1 MTRRDARGL
10 FQRAANLLYP
20 RVCPFCGTL
29 LGRDAKDAAVCPACL
44 AEEERL
50 SHQPP
55 RLPDGDHDFY
65 ALNDK
70 MAAYYYADDVRAAIL
85 RCKRGGQWHYA
96 RELADRMAVR
106 IWGAEPAQKTGLCP
120 QYIGVPGMALYGCI
134 VPVPRRD
141 AASREPSLPA
151 LLAKRL
157 GEILQIPV
165 IDALQTTRPLSPQ
178 KKLTRAERIMNV
190 RNAYVCRPNADIAD
204 MRVLVV
210 DDIITTGSTV
220 SACAL
225 ALLQGGA
232 FEVHAAAVAAD
243 EELPKNKQR
252 LSTENKP

>member
-1 MTRRDARGL
+1 MTRRDAAEL
-10 FQRAANLLYP
+10 CQRAASLLYP
-20 RVCPFCGTL
+20 RVCPFCGAL
-29 LGRDAKDAAVCPACL
+29 LGQHARDAAVCPACI
-44 AEEERL
+44 AQEERL

-70 MAAYYYADDVRAAIL
+70 MAAYYYADEVRTAIL
-85 RCKRGGQWHYA
+85 RCKRGGQWHFA

-106 IWGAEPAQKTGLCP
+106 IWGADPAQKPGQRP
-120 QYIGVPGMALYGCI
+120 QYTGVPGMALYGCL
-134 VPVPRRD
+134 VPVPPRE
-141 AASREPSLPA
+141 ATGEPSLPA

-165 IDALQTTRPLSPQ
+165 IDALQTTRPLRPQ
-178 KKLTRAERIMNV
+178 KELTRAERILNV
-190 RNAYVCRPNADIAD
+190 RGVYACRPGADIAD
-204 MRVLVV
+204 RRVLLV

-243 EELPKNKQR
+243 EELPKNKRR
-252 LSTENKP
+252 LSTEKKP

>member
-1 MTRRDARGL
+1 MTRRDAAGL
-10 FQRAANLLYP
+10 CQRAAGLLYP

-29 LGRDAKDAAVCPACL
+29 LGQHAKDAAVCPACQ

-70 MAAYYYADDVRAAIL
+70 MAAYYYADEVRTAIL
-85 RCKRGGQWHYA
+85 RCKRGGQWHFA

-106 IWGAEPAQKTGLCP
+106 IWGADPAQKPGQRP
-120 QYIGVPGMALYGCI
+120 QYTGVPGMALYGCI
-134 VPVPRRD
+134 VPVPPRV
-141 AASREPSLPA
+141 AAGEPSLPA

-157 GEILQIPV
+157 GEVLQIPV
-165 IDALQTTRPLSPQ
+165 ADALQTTRTLRPQ
-178 KKLTRAERIMNV
+178 KELTRAERILNV
-190 RNAYVCRPNADIAD
+190 RGVYACRPGADIAD
-204 MRVLVV
+204 RRVLLV

-243 EELPKNKQR
+243 EELPKNKRR
-252 LSTENKP
+252 LSTEKKP